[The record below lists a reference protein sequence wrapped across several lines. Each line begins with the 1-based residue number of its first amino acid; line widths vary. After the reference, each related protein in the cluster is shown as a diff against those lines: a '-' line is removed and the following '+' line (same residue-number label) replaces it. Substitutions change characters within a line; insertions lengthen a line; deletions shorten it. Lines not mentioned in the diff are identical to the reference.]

1 MIYFKKGMIYMTKIR
16 EMEIIPQGIDK
27 EVQEIIAVS
36 LHTQASLD
44 FISHVL
50 KITKDMLQDKKDM
63 EAFYTKVSEAMM
75 RLIISSELVIDYVLD
90 TDDIKKLEIVMD
102 NIYEIYNSTF
112 VQTLFLTKSD
122 IDEFKISMKNIKDQY
137 LENNEEEIDVMR
149 KCIRTSMKILFTSLN
164 NNSTISVVMDYFPS
178 NTTLEKLIN
187 DLNNR

>member
-1 MIYFKKGMIYMTKIR
+1 
-16 EMEIIPQGIDK
+16 
-27 EVQEIIAVS
+27 
-36 LHTQASLD
+36 
-44 FISHVL
+44 
-50 KITKDMLQDKKDM
+50 
-63 EAFYTKVSEAMM
+63 M

-178 NTTLEKLIN
+178 NTTFEKLIN

>member
-1 MIYFKKGMIYMTKIR
+1 MNKIK
-16 EMEIIPQGIDK
+16 EIEIIPQGIDK

-178 NTTLEKLIN
+178 NTTFEKLIN